1 MKTKLIAAAALLAV
15 LSSCNVR
22 EQRYTVQGNVADS
35 LATLPGSIV
44 YLLDSDGPV
53 DSCRVSDASFTF
65 KGVQDKTKEL
75 VAMLRF
81 PGRDRYESRFIA
93 SFVPD
98 ASRIN
103 IDLDYPATVTGSPLT
118 DAMEAFREQVM
129 NLYYEHQTDV
139 GSLSMNGDQEAA
151 DSIMAAQMRKIQDLC
166 RQTYSAN
173 TDNILGLQA
182 LTQLGEDAG
191 SAELEALVAE
201 GSDFIREDESIRRML
216 EAKRNAEATAV
227 GAKFV
232 DIKGKAADSSA
243 VSLSDF
249 AGKGSWVLADF
260 WASWC
265 GPCMMALPHIR
276 EIRDNYADKGLVV
289 VGINVW
295 ERNPEDGPEAA
306 VEKEMDWN
314 LIFTSGSDAT
324 AAYGIEGIPT
334 LILFAPDGTIAE
346 RLLGEEGLAEAISKH
361 LD

>member
-1 MKTKLIAAAALLAV
+1 
-15 LSSCNVR
+15 
-22 EQRYTVQGNVADS
+22 
-35 LATLPGSIV
+35 
-44 YLLDSDGPV
+44 
-53 DSCRVSDASFTF
+53 
-65 KGVQDKTKEL
+65 
-75 VAMLRF
+75 MLRF
-81 PGRDRYESRFIA
+81 PGRDRYDSRFIA

-151 DSIMAAQMRKIQDLC
+151 DSILAAQMRKIQDLC

-232 DIKGKAADSSA
+232 DIKGTAADSSA
-243 VSLSDF
+243 VALSDF

-265 GPCMMALPHIR
+265 GPCMGEIPNIKKVYEAFEGKDFMVLGVAVWDGDNSKSAAKMA
-276 EIRDNYADKGLVV
+276 
-289 VGINVW
+289 
-295 ERNPEDGPEAA
+295 
-306 VEKEMDWN
+306 EKEMKWQQ
-314 LIFTSGSDAT
+314 IFVGEDKTPTDS
-324 AAYGIEGIPT
+324 YGILGIPT
-334 LILFAPDGTIAE
+334 MILFAPDGTIFK
-346 RLLGEEGLAEAISKH
+346 RGEVLRGESMYKTVAEALGK
-361 LD
+361 